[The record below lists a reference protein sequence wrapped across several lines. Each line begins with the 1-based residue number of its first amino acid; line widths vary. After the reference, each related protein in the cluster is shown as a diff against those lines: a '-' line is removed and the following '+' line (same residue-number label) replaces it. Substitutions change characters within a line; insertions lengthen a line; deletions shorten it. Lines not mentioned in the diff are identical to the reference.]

1 MLVSSTSMKA
11 AMATTTAMSQ
21 GLYFGRQGSS
31 GTESTSALPDID
43 FAFHRHAGSQPMVI
57 VLVGIDIDPDRDALH
72 YLHEISRGIFRGQQ
86 AEARTACA
94 ANTGDLA
101 AVLTAISVNAEG
113 DSIAWLHQP

>member
-1 MLVSSTSMKA
+1 MYGRATLAMLVSSTSMNA

-43 FAFHRHAGSQPMVI
+43 FGFHRHAGSQPMVT

-72 YLHEISRGIFRGQQ
+72 YLPEIPRGILARQQ
-86 AEARTACA
+86 AEACA
-94 ANTGDLA
+94 ACTTNT
-101 AVLTAISVNAEG
+101 
-113 DSIAWLHQP
+113 